1 MVRHNAIR
9 ARAKVYMR
17 IYFDN
22 CCYNRPFD
30 DQAQIKVLLET
41 LAKLDIQQRMRNG
54 VLEYA
59 WSSALDFEIK
69 KSKFLDR
76 ARQILPWANGAVV
89 NVLVDETIRRRAKD
103 FESNG
108 VKPMDAIHVACA
120 ESANCDWFFTVD
132 RGILNK
138 ARTLTSMRIAN
149 PVEFFGG
156 D

>member
-1 MVRHNAIR
+1 MR
-9 ARAKVYMR
+9 VYL
-17 IYFDN
+17 DN

-30 DQAQIKVLLET
+30 DQSQIKVLLEA

-54 VLEYA
+54 ELEYA
-59 WSSALDFEIK
+59 WSSVLSFEIR

-76 ARQILPWANGAVV
+76 ARQILPWANGAAV
-89 NVLVDETIRRRAKD
+89 NVLVDATIRHRAKE

-108 VKPMDAIHVACA
+108 VKPVDALHVACA
-120 ESANCDWFFTVD
+120 EAAGCDWFFTVD
-132 RGILNK
+132 RGILKK
-138 ARTLTSMRIAN
+138 ARALTSMRIAN

>member
-1 MVRHNAIR
+1 MR
-9 ARAKVYMR
+9 VYL
-17 IYFDN
+17 DN

-54 VLEYA
+54 ELEYA
-59 WSSALDFEIK
+59 WSTVLSFEIK

-89 NVLVDETIRRRAKD
+89 NVLVDEAIRHRAKE

-108 VKPMDAIHVACA
+108 VKPMDALHVACA
-120 ESANCDWFFTVD
+120 EAAGCDWFFTVD

-138 ARTLTSMRIAN
+138 ARVLTSMRIAN

>member
-1 MVRHNAIR
+1 MR
-9 ARAKVYMR
+9 VYL
-17 IYFDN
+17 DN

-30 DQAQIKVLLET
+30 DQSQIKVLLET
-41 LAKLDIQQRMRNG
+41 IAKLDIQQRMRNG

-59 WSSALDFEIK
+59 WSSVLSFEIK

-76 ARQILPWANGAVV
+76 TRQILPWANGAVI
-89 NVLVDETIRRRAKD
+89 NVPVDETIRHRAKE

-108 VKPMDAIHVACA
+108 VKPMDALHVACA
-120 ESANCDWFFTVD
+120 EAAGCDWFFTVD

-138 ARTLTSMRIAN
+138 ARTLTAMRIAN

>member
-1 MVRHNAIR
+1 MR
-9 ARAKVYMR
+9 VYL
-17 IYFDN
+17 DN

-41 LAKLDIQQRMRNG
+41 LAKLDIQQRMKKG
-54 VLEYA
+54 ELEYA
-59 WSSALDFEIK
+59 WSTVLDFEIK
-69 KSKFLDR
+69 KSKFYDR
-76 ARQILPWANGAVV
+76 ACQILPWANGAVV
-89 NVLVDETIRRRAKD
+89 KVLVDDTIRHRAKE

-108 VKPMDAIHVACA
+108 VKPMDALHVACA
-120 ESANCDWFFTVD
+120 EAAGCDWFFTVD

-138 ARTLTSMRIAN
+138 ARSLTAMRIAN

>member
-1 MVRHNAIR
+1 MR
-9 ARAKVYMR
+9 VYL
-17 IYFDN
+17 DN

-89 NVLVDETIRRRAKD
+89 NVFVDETIRRRAKD

>member
-1 MVRHNAIR
+1 MR
-9 ARAKVYMR
+9 VYL
-17 IYFDN
+17 DN

-30 DQAQIKVLLET
+30 DQEQIKVLLET
-41 LAKLDIQQRMRNG
+41 LAKLDIQQRMKKG
-54 VLEYA
+54 ELEYA
-59 WSSALDFEIK
+59 WSTVLDFEIK
-69 KSKFLDR
+69 KSKFYDR
-76 ARQILPWANGAVV
+76 ACQILPWANGAAV
-89 NVLVDETIRRRAKD
+89 NVLVDERIRHRAKD

-108 VKPMDAIHVACA
+108 VKPMDALHVACA
-120 ESANCDWFFTVD
+120 EAASCDWFFTVD

>member
-1 MVRHNAIR
+1 
-9 ARAKVYMR
+9 
-17 IYFDN
+17 
-22 CCYNRPFD
+22 
-30 DQAQIKVLLET
+30 
-41 LAKLDIQQRMRNG
+41 MRNG

-138 ARTLTSMRIAN
+138 ARALTSMRIAN